1 MKYHVGPTKYSRI
14 RISPLAAGFLFAIV
28 FRYFHPTMP
37 GRVPGIGYFFI
48 LVGLVVL
55 LAGWIGERRAR
66 EDKIDTKSWDPE
78 CQNAEII

>member
-14 RISPLAAGFLFAIV
+14 YNSLPAAGFLFVVV
-28 FRYFHPTMP
+28 FQYFYPTMP
-37 GRVPGIGYFFI
+37 ERVPGIGYFFI
-48 LVGLVVL
+48 LVGLVVH